1 MSDSYDLSQLDSNS
15 FEHLVNFLA
24 LKVLGKGV
32 TGFARGAD
40 GGRDGYLVGE
50 APYPTES
57 ERWRGSWYI
66 QSKFHKP
73 HLSKNPQAWL
83 VNEVKKELESY
94 SKSESRVVPDIW
106 IIATNIEPSGNI
118 KTGSYDAVKE
128 LVEEHFGVGYK
139 VDIWGGRKILD
150 FLAQDPNAASYYGH
164 FLTPGNVL
172 TTVYNQVG
180 DASAQVKSI
189 INNLILDQ
197 FNDQIYTK
205 LEQAGSLGV
214 RPKINEL
221 FVDLPVECNFHSELA
236 DVMETL
242 VATSANVHKAT
253 VWNSFGD
260 GWRDWSTVPKRA
272 RVILLKGGPG
282 QGKSTAG
289 QFYAQ
294 VQRAALLLEPHAPI
308 VMPDI
313 LEVARDFVKTADGL
327 NFLPVN
333 ARIPVSVELKD
344 FASWFGARSSSESR
358 GVITYLCEKISLK
371 IDQKVEGGTLKRAIA
386 SRGWFF
392 NFDGLDEVPNDVKD
406 DIANEIIR
414 FSNLVLPELDADA
427 LILCTTRPQGYSGQ
441 FENLNASVLE
451 LSSLSPSVA
460 MKCAEGVLKFGR
472 SATESAGSIE
482 VLQSAMESAQ
492 VRELMTTPLQ
502 SHIMAVV
509 VRDGGRPPEKR
520 WELFDNFYQVM
531 KKRESLKNFPDI
543 RISKFLRENTI
554 LLKAIHSRLG
564 ITLHASAETS
574 NGADTTLKRE
584 QFCELARQTTKLY
597 VEKNVDELVDTLM
610 EATVERLVFVNTPES
625 STTLRFDIRQLQE
638 FFAGEFIYSNID
650 PLVLRSRLEV
660 IGADSHWREVMH
672 FVISALV
679 VNMRPTELSV
689 ALQVICKIDDSDV
702 SHYAR
707 VLRRRMGV
715 GAILA
720 LRLLC
725 EGVLEQDR
733 SVRMK
738 FKESLVPL
746 YAMTDINVL
755 SHVATM
761 SHEASLEWLLNCM
774 IDALFEYSEPE
785 QIGAAVGLVMRLPD
799 SHERVGE
806 VKSKLFGASNQYLNR
821 VFRTYLSY
829 NISNYRGR
837 QELVSSSWFLEG
849 IVSLFASDTLGDID
863 VMVILR
869 ILRQNENI
877 QSRFAHLG
885 MQKDEVELFSL
896 LFEIEV
902 PGQEVERDLIKL
914 DCITLVKNVHSWQ
927 SKTIPK
933 QITNTGEKI
942 FVGGSPILNM
952 LSAVM
957 RFIRTQRI
965 DDLLIILRTHVKY
978 DLNEGF
984 LASHIHPL
992 LPIKFDD
999 EPMRSQLKFY
1009 NGVTQEELDR
1019 LLSGGSSPVYKM
1031 PSVFSIVDI
1040 GTVDSWERANEL
1052 SKYHCEV
1059 ALSFF
1064 MPPAYYCDVDIFYAD
1079 EEKRLGVF
1087 ELIKN
1092 NIHVMYY
1099 HFSVWG
1105 YVFEKLDKYAA
1116 ELRELLVINALN
1128 EQLHIDALAV
1138 YPFVVSLP
1146 SENNFLPLL
1155 ANFIPQNLGRNILG
1169 LEESSSVSDVLS
1181 LYGLDSKALEAV
1193 YQDESNSDL
1202 IRAAAFG
1209 CYVCHAR
1216 ESDSEVALEF
1226 FTRKLDDVVIY
1237 FAELQVPDWYV
1248 SCLVYA
1254 FEYFDLND
1262 RKVVDFAGRIIHTYR
1277 ENYNARSILNILLSK
1292 WRERSSAPVQ
1302 SRAVLEHWLKE

>member
-50 APYPTES
+50 APYPTEAD
-57 ERWRGSWYI
+57 RWRGSWCI

-83 VNEVKKELESY
+83 VNEVKKELEAY

-118 KTGSYDAVKE
+118 KTGSYDTVKE
-128 LVEEHFGVGYK
+128 MVEEYFGVGYK

-150 FLAQDPNAASYYGH
+150 FLAQDPTAASYYGH

-221 FVDLPVECNFHSELA
+221 FVDLPVECSFHDEVA
-236 DVMETL
+236 HVMETL

-260 GWRDWSTVPKRA
+260 GWRDWSTVPRRA

-294 VQRAALLLEPHAPI
+294 VQRAALLLEPQAPI
-308 VMPDI
+308 VLPDI
-313 LEVARDFVKTADGL
+313 LEIAKDFVSTAEKL

-358 GVITYLCEKISLK
+358 GVITYLCEKISQK
-371 IDQKVEGGTLKRAIA
+371 IDQRVEGGTLKRAIA

-460 MKCAEGVLKFGR
+460 MSCAEGVLKFGR
-472 SATESAGSIE
+472 SATESAGSID

-543 RISKFLRENTI
+543 RISKFLRENTT

-564 ITLHASAETS
+564 VTLHASAETS

-584 QFCELARQTTKLY
+584 QFCELARQTTKRY
-597 VEKNVDELVDTLM
+597 VEKNVEELVDTLM
-610 EATVERLVFVNTPES
+610 EATIERLVFVNTPES

-638 FFAGEFIYSNID
+638 FFAGEFIYSNVD
-650 PLVLRSRLEV
+650 PILLRSRLEV

-672 FVISALV
+672 FVVSALV

-746 YAMTDINVL
+746 YAMTDIGVL
-755 SHVATM
+755 SNIATM

-799 SHERVGE
+799 SHDRVEE
-806 VKSKLFGASNQYLNR
+806 VKSKLFSASSKYLNR
-821 VFRTYLSY
+821 VFRIYNSY

-837 QELVSSSWFLEG
+837 KELVSPSWLLQG
-849 IVSLFASDTLGDID
+849 IVSLLLRDTLDDID
-863 VMVILR
+863 VMTIVR
-869 ILRQNENI
+869 ILRQNEKI
-877 QSRFAHLG
+877 QSRLEHLEMNG
-885 MQKDEVELFSL
+885 IEVELFSL
-896 LFEIEV
+896 LFEVEAHIED
-902 PGQEVERDLIKL
+902 VEKNFIKL
-914 DCITLVKNVHSWQ
+914 ECITLLKYEHSWK

-933 QITNTGEKI
+933 QINIGEGE
-942 FVGGSPILNM
+942 FVSGSPILNV
-952 LSAVM
+952 LSAVV
-957 RFIRTQRI
+957 RFIRTQRLE
-965 DDLLIILRTHVKY
+965 DLLVILRAHVEY
-978 DLNEGF
+978 NLDEGF
-984 LASHIHPL
+984 LASHVQPL
-992 LPIKFDD
+992 LPIKFEDA
-999 EPMRSQLKFY
+999 PMSSQLKFF
-1009 NGVTQEELDR
+1009 NSINQKEFDA
-1019 LLSGGSSPVYKM
+1019 LLFGESTLSYKM
-1031 PSVFSIVDI
+1031 PSIYNIVDI
-1040 GTVDSWERANEL
+1040 GTIDSWEKVNEL
-1052 SKYHCEV
+1052 STYHSEV
-1059 ALSFF
+1059 AISFC
-1064 MPPAYYCDVDIFYAD
+1064 MPPAYYCNVDIFYAD
-1079 EEKRLGVF
+1079 EERRLAVF
-1087 ELIKN
+1087 ELVKN
-1092 NIHVMYY
+1092 NIYVMYY

-1116 ELRELLVINALN
+1116 ELRKLLVEHALD
-1128 EQLHIDALAV
+1128 EQLHIDAIAV
-1138 YPFVVSLP
+1138 YPFKISLP
-1146 SENNFLPLL
+1146 DENNFLPLL
-1155 ANFIPQNLGRNILG
+1155 ASLITLSGGRSALG
-1169 LEESSSVSDVLS
+1169 LEDGSTVSDLLLS
-1181 LYGLDSKALEAV
+1181 YGLDSKALEII
-1193 YQDESNSDL
+1193 YLDENNTDL

-1209 CYVCHAR
+1209 CYICQAR
-1216 ESDSEVALEF
+1216 ESDSAVAVEF
-1226 FTRKLDDVVIY
+1226 FARKLDEVVIY
-1237 FAELQVPDWYV
+1237 FAEAQVPDWYV
-1248 SCLVYA
+1248 SCLVCA
-1254 FEYFDLND
+1254 FEFFDLND
-1262 RKVVDFAGRIIHTYR
+1262 PKVVDFAGRVIHAYR

-1292 WRERSSAPVQ
+1292 WRERSGAPVQ
-1302 SRAVLEHWLKE
+1302 SKAVLEPWLKE